1 MSYQNQTY
9 VENEGTYHYVTAAGA
24 NYTTARSICRDNFQS
39 QLAVLNTHQLFDKA
53 KLLNGDGTF
62 YIGLHKTN
70 MATQYQWL
78 DESAFNR
85 SLINGRSIKEEN
97 ATGCR
102 GMVMQISGQSN
113 PVNLLSYGCSSK
125 QNLLCFTPA
134 SIITTQ
140 ETRTTKQK
148 ATTATQE
155 ATTTQAFGSTT
166 SYDTTTTTLSP
177 TTNTVL
183 TKVQPTTQLYNST
196 QTTTTGLTNT
206 QSANAGGLQ
215 LGVVVGIPLGVVLL
229 LILLIAL
236 IVWLKRRGGDK
247 SNEADASIET
257 NKPQVSAKA
266 TYNRAEVGNDDDQRE
281 VHLNVLYDT
290 GGNDATNDDEDE
302 EADIGDLYAKV
313 NKQPVPK
320 QQEDYGESYDVLHEN
335 NTTFIAEAEGLYSGL
350 DKT

>member
-9 VENEGTYHYVTAAGA
+9 VENEGTYHYVEQASA
-24 NYTTARSICRDNFQS
+24 NYTTARSICRNNFQS
-39 QLAVLNTHQLFDKA
+39 QLAVLNTRLVFDKVKSLKSA
-53 KLLNGDGTF
+53 GTF
-62 YIGLHKTN
+62 YIGLHKPTTA
-70 MATQYQWL
+70 ATYQWL
-78 DESAFNR
+78 DGRAFNR
-85 SLINGRSIKEEN
+85 SLIGGQNIVGGN

-102 GMVMQISGQSN
+102 GVVMRIQGQRN
-113 PVNLLSYGCSSK
+113 PVDLISYDCPSK
-125 QNLLCFTPA
+125 QNFLCFTPA
-134 SIITTQ
+134 QPTTGTQ
-140 ETRTTKQK
+140 ET
-148 ATTATQE
+148 TTATKQE
-155 ATTTQAFGSTT
+155 ATTSQAFGSTT

-215 LGVVVGIPLGVVLL
+215 LGIVVGIPLGVVLL

-247 SNEADASIET
+247 SNEADASMET
-257 NKPQVSAKA
+257 NKPQVSPKA

-290 GGNDATNDDEDE
+290 GANDATNE
-302 EADIGDLYAKV
+302 DIGDLYAKV
-313 NKQPVPK
+313 NKQPVTK
-320 QQEDYGESYDVLHEN
+320 QQEDYGESYDVLHET